1 MRLVVKATLNIAER
15 LYLKKNKNR
24 RKSFALKF
32 RYRKISTRLLQ
43 RPIDFGFFKTTMD
56 PTVHL
61 TRRKIDS
68 RSCRSV
74 WEPDT
79 RRANTSPM
87 LDPNQVWPTSP
98 PRVSQ
103 TILSFSSRS
112 STRLPLLLN
121 RFPSKLTKYYL
132 YVQEIQ
138 KRIQKNATSTRKR

>member
-68 RSCRSV
+68 TRDRVEVCGNQIREERTLLRCSIQTRSGQLLHHESLRSSPFPRGV
-74 WEPDT
+74 LDFLSYLT
-79 RRANTSPM
+79 DSRAN
-87 LDPNQVWPTSP
+87 
-98 PRVSQ
+98 
-103 TILSFSSRS
+103 
-112 STRLPLLLN
+112 
-121 RFPSKLTKYYL
+121 
-132 YVQEIQ
+132 
-138 KRIQKNATSTRKR
+138 